1 MAWAV
6 CAPRNSLFSYERR
19 EKWRTR
25 MAIRTECNRCGS
37 STRAGAR
44 CCLLQGLSSLPPPP
58 SSFPSVEDQL
68 RAGQSLVLPR
78 TGPREEGGG
87 AHPFRLREKVPV
99 EGSSECLPWGSPRVT
114 DTSTDTQTDRRTEM
128 ERLRS
133 CGRPRC
139 VQGCLRRRGWSG
151 LLRPHHGRLE
161 RQAQEPRQ

>member
-1 MAWAV
+1 
-6 CAPRNSLFSYERR
+6 
-19 EKWRTR
+19 

-87 AHPFRLREKVPV
+87 ARPFRLREKVPV

-114 DTSTDTQTDRRTEM
+114 DTSTDTQTDRQTEM

>member
-1 MAWAV
+1 
-6 CAPRNSLFSYERR
+6 
-19 EKWRTR
+19 

-78 TGPREEGGG
+78 AGPREEGGG

-114 DTSTDTQTDRRTEM
+114 DTSTDTQTDRQTEM

>member
-1 MAWAV
+1 MEDEDGDKDRMQQVWKLHTCRRSVLPPPGAV
-6 CAPRNSLFSYERR
+6 
-19 EKWRTR
+19 
-25 MAIRTECNRCGS
+25 
-37 STRAGAR
+37 
-44 CCLLQGLSSLPPPP
+44 LPATPPP

-99 EGSSECLPWGSPRVT
+99 EGSSDCLPWGSPRVT

>member
-1 MAWAV
+1 
-6 CAPRNSLFSYERR
+6 
-19 EKWRTR
+19 

-114 DTSTDTQTDRRTEM
+114 DTSTDTQTDRQTEM

>member
-1 MAWAV
+1 MEDEDGDKDRMQQVWKLHT
-6 CAPRNSLFSYERR
+6 CRR
-19 EKWRTR
+19 
-25 MAIRTECNRCGS
+25 S
-37 STRAGAR
+37 V
-44 CCLLQGLSSLPPPP
+44 LPPPGAVLPATPP

-99 EGSSECLPWGSPRVT
+99 EGSSECLPWASPRVT

>member
-1 MAWAV
+1 
-6 CAPRNSLFSYERR
+6 
-19 EKWRTR
+19 

-58 SSFPSVEDQL
+58 SSFPGVEDQL
-68 RAGQSLVLPR
+68 RAGQSLVLLR

-114 DTSTDTQTDRRTEM
+114 DTSTDTQTDR
-128 ERLRS
+128 
-133 CGRPRC
+133 
-139 VQGCLRRRGWSG
+139 
-151 LLRPHHGRLE
+151 
-161 RQAQEPRQ
+161 